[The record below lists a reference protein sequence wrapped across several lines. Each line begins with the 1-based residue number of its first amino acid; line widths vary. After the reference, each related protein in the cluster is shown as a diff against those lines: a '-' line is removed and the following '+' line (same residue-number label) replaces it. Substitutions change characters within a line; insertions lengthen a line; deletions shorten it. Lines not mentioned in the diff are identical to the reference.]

1 MYTSCSFSFR
11 SRWTIIASP
20 RFVPSHTF
28 VLFLTFSSTR
38 QFLKTATAVADGA
51 NLNAFNVI
59 QIYQGLSDGI
69 TLDSVDQ
76 QWPFVVVKDFEA
88 KAAHARITSFTESAY
103 FVPLVFGPFRD
114 RWEEFSVNSTEW
126 IDESRSYADL
136 TSGRL
141 QEHRYH
147 NEPRIGTNSSK
158 YVSDVD
164 SKFIMDSTLS
174 KRQSPVT
181 SEIFRI
187 RNEEACLDEPPCIL
201 TRDDDRAIYGPVW
214 QMSPPP
220 LNPIGVNYNIFS
232 DETMSRVVNL
242 FLNSDTRSII
252 TGLFDVRFLYSGS
265 WSTEDHAGF
274 HSFDAADRTKDPANL
289 LELPHSLAVT
299 SIYSRLFGTL
309 DSRIVGLV
317 AAVVPWDLYLSRLL
331 PEGVDGVFV
340 VLKSSCDATVTFVIN
355 GPSATFLGTFR
366 IDHHHNFNSTN
377 MSQGKLIF
385 TKQNSTIR
393 TWLNR
398 STCSGAHYSS
408 PLFTTARSSTDHA
421 SLL

>member
-1 MYTSCSFSFR
+1 
-11 SRWTIIASP
+11 
-20 RFVPSHTF
+20 
-28 VLFLTFSSTR
+28 
-38 QFLKTATAVADGA
+38 
-51 NLNAFNVI
+51 
-59 QIYQGLSDGI
+59 
-69 TLDSVDQ
+69 
-76 QWPFVVVKDFEA
+76 
-88 KAAHARITSFTESAY
+88 
-103 FVPLVFGPFRD
+103 
-114 RWEEFSVNSTEW
+114 
-126 IDESRSYADL
+126 
-136 TSGRL
+136 
-141 QEHRYH
+141 
-147 NEPRIGTNSSK
+147 
-158 YVSDVD
+158 
-164 SKFIMDSTLS
+164 
-174 KRQSPVT
+174 
-181 SEIFRI
+181 
-187 RNEEACLDEPPCIL
+187 
-201 TRDDDRAIYGPVW
+201 
-214 QMSPPP
+214 MSPPP